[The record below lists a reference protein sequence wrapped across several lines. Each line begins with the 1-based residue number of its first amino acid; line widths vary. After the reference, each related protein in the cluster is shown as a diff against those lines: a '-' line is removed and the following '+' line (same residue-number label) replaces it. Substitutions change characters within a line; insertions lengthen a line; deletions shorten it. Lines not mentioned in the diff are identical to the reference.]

1 MFKSILQNVQIW
13 VKNSNTLQPFGFLAS
28 YKYNYSIFAA
38 NSQTMNESTASQ
50 TIHWLNRFRMALVV
64 LLPLSALLTPKDP
77 SVYLSK
83 WGIAA
88 VTLYTLGCLSI
99 FYGDFLRTKW
109 KIVDDNST
117 KENNI
122 ANWLFAAGI
131 IGYLVVCSLVKD
143 HYLSQMVLW
152 EPLFTGG
159 PIAFASIL
167 LIRYITRA
175 ICETRWGRFTGI
187 HTVLNKIAGYSLLLY
202 IPLKTLEIR
211 LFWYNGSIS
220 FEDLLFYD
228 IGLIGIF
235 WLIYLIASVEE
246 LIIAI
251 TMKERFNPFRKS
263 IFQKRQ

>member
-1 MFKSILQNVQIW
+1 MTES
-13 VKNSNTLQPFGFLAS
+13 SAS
-28 YKYNYSIFAA
+28 R
-38 NSQTMNESTASQ
+38 TT
-50 TIHWLNRFRMALVV
+50 HWLNHFRMALAV
-64 LLPLSALLTPKDP
+64 LLPLAALLTPKDP

-99 FYGDFLRTKW
+99 FCGDFLRTKW
-109 KIVDDNST
+109 KIVDDNAI

-122 ANWLFAAGI
+122 ANWLFATGI

-152 EPLFTGG
+152 ESLFEGG
-159 PIAFASIL
+159 LIAFPFIL

-175 ICETRWGRFTGI
+175 ICEARWGRFTGI
-187 HTVLNKIAGYSLLLY
+187 HTVLNKIAGYSLLFY
-202 IPLKTLEIR
+202 IPLKTLMIR
-211 LFWYNGSIS
+211 LFWLNDSIS
-220 FEDLLFYD
+220 SFDDWVLYGIYF
-228 IGLIGIF
+228 IGIF

-251 TMKERFNPFRKS
+251 TMKERFDPFRKS
-263 IFQKRQ
+263 VFQKRQR

>member
-1 MFKSILQNVQIW
+1 
-13 VKNSNTLQPFGFLAS
+13 
-28 YKYNYSIFAA
+28 
-38 NSQTMNESTASQ
+38 MNEITASQ
-50 TIHWLNRFRMALVV
+50 TTHWLNRFRMALVV

-83 WGIAA
+83 WGVAA

-99 FYGDFLRTKW
+99 LCGDFLRTKW
-109 KIVDDNST
+109 KIVDDNAI

-122 ANWLFAAGI
+122 ANWLFAVGI

-143 HYLSQMVLW
+143 HYLSQVVLW

-159 PIAFASIL
+159 PIAFASIM
-167 LIRYITRA
+167 LILYITRA

-187 HTVLNKIAGYSLLLY
+187 HTVLNKIAGYSLMFY
-202 IPLKTLEIR
+202 IPLKTLGIR
-211 LFWYNGSIS
+211 LFWLNNSIS
-220 FEDLLFYD
+220 SFDDWVLSGIYF
-228 IGLIGIF
+228 IGIF

-251 TMKERFNPFRKS
+251 IMKERFDPFRKS
-263 IFQKRQ
+263 IFQKKHR

>member
-1 MFKSILQNVQIW
+1 
-13 VKNSNTLQPFGFLAS
+13 
-28 YKYNYSIFAA
+28 
-38 NSQTMNESTASQ
+38 MNESTASQ

-64 LLPLSALLTPKDP
+64 LLPLAALLTPKDP

-83 WGIAA
+83 WGVAA
-88 VTLYTLGCLSI
+88 VMLYTLGCLSI
-99 FYGDFLRTKW
+99 LYGDFLRIKW
-109 KIVDDNST
+109 KIVDDNSI
-117 KENNI
+117 KENNM

-143 HYLSQMVLW
+143 HHLSQMVLW

-175 ICETRWGRFTGI
+175 ICETRWGKFTGI

-220 FEDLLFYD
+220 SEDLLLYD
-228 IGLIGIF
+228 IGLVGIY
-235 WLIYLIASVEE
+235 WIIYLIASVEE

-251 TMKERFNPFRKS
+251 TMKERFDPFKKS
-263 IFQKRQ
+263 IFQKKK

>member
-1 MFKSILQNVQIW
+1 
-13 VKNSNTLQPFGFLAS
+13 
-28 YKYNYSIFAA
+28 
-38 NSQTMNESTASQ
+38 MNESTASQ

-143 HYLSQMVLW
+143 HYLSNMVLGETW
-152 EPLFTGG
+152 FEGG
-159 PIAFASIL
+159 VAFASIL
-167 LIRYITRA
+167 LIRFITRA
-175 ICETRWGRFTGI
+175 VCETRWRQFTGI

-251 TMKERFNPFRKS
+251 TMKEKFNPFRKS

>member
-1 MFKSILQNVQIW
+1 
-13 VKNSNTLQPFGFLAS
+13 
-28 YKYNYSIFAA
+28 
-38 NSQTMNESTASQ
+38 MNESTASQ

-83 WGIAA
+83 WGIVA
-88 VTLYTLGCLSI
+88 VTLYILGCLSI

-109 KIVDDNST
+109 KIVDDNSI

-131 IGYLVVCSLVKD
+131 IGFLVVCSSVKD

-152 EPLFTGG
+152 EPLFAGG

-175 ICETRWGRFTGI
+175 ICERRWGRFTGI
-187 HTVLNKIAGYSLLLY
+187 HTVLNKIAGYFLLLY

-211 LFWYNGSIS
+211 LFWHNGSIS
-220 FEDLLFYD
+220 FEDLLLYD
-228 IGLIGIF
+228 ISLNGIF
-235 WLIYLIASVEE
+235 WLIYLLASVEE

-251 TMKERFNPFRKS
+251 TMKEQFDPFRKS
-263 IFQKRQ
+263 IFQKKK

>member
-1 MFKSILQNVQIW
+1 
-13 VKNSNTLQPFGFLAS
+13 
-28 YKYNYSIFAA
+28 
-38 NSQTMNESTASQ
+38 MNENTASQ

-83 WGIAA
+83 WGVAT

-109 KIVDDNST
+109 KIVDDNAI

-122 ANWLFAAGI
+122 SNWLFAVGI

-143 HYLSQMVLW
+143 HYLSQVVLW

-159 PIAFASIL
+159 PIAFASIM

-175 ICETRWGRFTGI
+175 ICEARWGRFTGI
-187 HTVLNKIAGYSLLLY
+187 HTVLNKIAGYSLLFY
-202 IPLKTLEIR
+202 IPLKTLAIQAFR
-211 LFWYNGSIS
+211 INNSTS
-220 FEDLLFYD
+220 FENWFQYSMDM
-228 IGLIGIF
+228 GLIGTY
-235 WLIYLIASVEE
+235 WLIYLVASVEE
-246 LIIAI
+246 LIIAVI
-251 TMKERFNPFRKS
+251 MKDRFNPFRKS

>member
-1 MFKSILQNVQIW
+1 
-13 VKNSNTLQPFGFLAS
+13 
-28 YKYNYSIFAA
+28 
-38 NSQTMNESTASQ
+38 MNESTASQ

-83 WGIAA
+83 WGIATVA
-88 VTLYTLGCLSI
+88 LYILGCLSI
-99 FYGDFLRTKW
+99 FYGDFLRSKW
-109 KIVDDNST
+109 KLVDDNAI

-131 IGYLVVCSLVKD
+131 IGYLVVCSIAKD
-143 HYLSQMVLW
+143 HYLSNIVLGETW
-152 EPLFTGG
+152 FEGG
-159 PIAFASIL
+159 VAFAFIL
-167 LIRYITRA
+167 LIRFITRA

-220 FEDLLFYD
+220 FEDWLLYD
-228 IGLIGIF
+228 IGLNGIF

-251 TMKERFNPFRKS
+251 TMKEQFDPFRKS
-263 IFQKRQ
+263 IFQKKK